1 MRDFSPLN
9 DLPMVPAV
17 YALCSGTKRSKQIA
31 YIGIASV
38 LRRRVRQ
45 HLLQRSS
52 GVSTGTSAVSL
63 MPEHVTELWWWE
75 HKAFSVDAVLKAAE
89 QIAAEVLN
97 PTLYSRGKLE
107 KASEKMLRNKRFI
120 KGMEFLFSG
129 EPTATIQFPTLSDA
143 MDRIRSLESKVAD
156 LQRQIQELKCM
167 KDEQ

>member
-17 YALCSGTKRSKQIA
+17 YALCSGTKRSKHIA

-45 HLLQRSS
+45 HLLQGNS
-52 GVSTGTSAVSL
+52 GVSTGTSAVLL
-63 MPEHVTELWWWE
+63 MPEHVSEIWWWE

-89 QIAAEVLN
+89 QIASELLN
-97 PTLYSRGKLE
+97 PTLRTRGTIE
-107 KASEKMLRNKRFI
+107 NATDKMLRNKRFR
-120 KGMEFLFSG
+120 KGMELLFSG
-129 EPTATIQFPTLSDA
+129 KPTGTIQFPTLSDA
-143 MDRIRSLESKVAD
+143 MDRIRSLESTVED

-167 KDEQ
+167 RDEP